1 MEIQKI
7 NEILRTENQCI
18 PSQTLL
24 WKKLYAILNPQQL
37 KKMFNEKESFLDA
50 FSANKQIEITSNEF
64 NIWFG
69 AYPTL
74 SVINAV
80 FPRTAQQWLILQ
92 LIDLQDYLRINDTE
106 RLTALHNIQLSE
118 LIFREFYY
126 LKASEIM
133 YFFIL
138 VKSAIFGKIYNKI
151 DPMNIMEW
159 LRSFVISYRE
169 PAIDEGMRQIEAAYN
184 KWHDEA
190 AVKGRNFNRELPAFL
205 SAKEDEVKKQEQP
218 SGENTAAVLDSAKA
232 LVNNTLGFS
241 DAVLAEM
248 CKSWAVRYG
257 CSPEEYINNHNE
269 KEV

>member
-1 MEIQKI
+1 
-7 NEILRTENQCI
+7 
-18 PSQTLL
+18 
-24 WKKLYAILNPQQL
+24 
-37 KKMFNEKESFLDA
+37 MFSEKESFLDA

-80 FPRTAQQWLILQ
+80 FPKTAQQWLILQ

-190 AVKGRNFNRELPAFL
+190 AVKGRDFNRELPAIL
-205 SAKEDEVKKQEQP
+205 SAKEDEQKKQEQP
-218 SGENTAAVLDSAKA
+218 SGENTDAVLESAKA
-232 LVNNTLGFS
+232 LVKNSLGLS
-241 DAVLAEM
+241 EDVVIAM
-248 CKSWAVRYG
+248 CKSWAARYG
-257 CSPEEYINNHNE
+257 CSPEEYIISH
-269 KEV
+269 KE

>member
-1 MEIQKI
+1 
-7 NEILRTENQCI
+7 
-18 PSQTLL
+18 
-24 WKKLYAILNPQQL
+24 
-37 KKMFNEKESFLDA
+37 MFNEKESFLAA
-50 FSANKQIEITSNEF
+50 FSADKQIEITSNEF

-74 SVINAV
+74 SVINTV
-80 FPRTAQQWLILQ
+80 FPGTAQQWLILQ
-92 LIDLQDYLRINDTE
+92 FNDLQDYLRINDTE
-106 RLTALHNIQLSE
+106 RLTTLHNIQLSE

-126 LKASEIM
+126 LKVSEIM
-133 YFFIL
+133 YFFML

-184 KWHDEA
+184 KWHDQG
-190 AVKGRNFNRELPAFL
+190 AVKGRNFNRELPGIL
-205 SAKEDEVKKQEQP
+205 SAKEDKQKNKEHS
-218 SGENTAAVLDSAKA
+218 SGENTDAILESAKA

-241 DAVLAEM
+241 EDVVAAM
-248 CKSWAVRYG
+248 CKSWAATHG
-257 CSPEEYINNHNE
+257 CSPAEYINNYKE

>member
-1 MEIQKI
+1 
-7 NEILRTENQCI
+7 
-18 PSQTLL
+18 
-24 WKKLYAILNPQQL
+24 
-37 KKMFNEKESFLDA
+37 MFSEKESFLDA

-80 FPRTAQQWLILQ
+80 FPKTAQHWLILQ

-190 AVKGRNFNRELPAFL
+190 AVKGRDFNRELPAIL
-205 SAKEDEVKKQEQP
+205 SAKEDEQKKQEQP
-218 SGENTAAVLDSAKA
+218 SGENTDAVLESAKA
-232 LVNNTLGFS
+232 LVKNSLGLS
-241 DAVLAEM
+241 EDVVIAM
-248 CKSWAVRYG
+248 CKSWAARYG
-257 CSPEEYINNHNE
+257 CSPEEYIISH
-269 KEV
+269 KE

>member
-1 MEIQKI
+1 
-7 NEILRTENQCI
+7 
-18 PSQTLL
+18 
-24 WKKLYAILNPQQL
+24 
-37 KKMFNEKESFLDA
+37 MFSEKESFLDA

-184 KWHDEA
+184 KWHDQG
-190 AVKGRNFNRELPAFL
+190 AVKGRNFNRELPAIL
-205 SAKEDEVKKQEQP
+205 SAKEDEMKKQVQP
-218 SGENTAAVLDSAKA
+218 SGENTDAVLESAKA

-241 DAVLAEM
+241 EDVVIAM
-248 CKSWAVRYG
+248 CKSWTARYG
-257 CSPEEYINNHNE
+257 CSPEEYINHHKE

>member
-37 KKMFNEKESFLDA
+37 KKMFNEKESFLNA
-50 FSANKQIEITSNEF
+50 FSADKQIEITSNEF

-106 RLTALHNIQLSE
+106 RLTALHNIQS
-118 LIFREFYY
+118 
-126 LKASEIM
+126 
-133 YFFIL
+133 
-138 VKSAIFGKIYNKI
+138 
-151 DPMNIMEW
+151 W
-159 LRSFVISYRE
+159 
-169 PAIDEGMRQIEAAYN
+169 
-184 KWHDEA
+184 
-190 AVKGRNFNRELPAFL
+190 
-205 SAKEDEVKKQEQP
+205 
-218 SGENTAAVLDSAKA
+218 SG
-232 LVNNTLGFS
+232 
-241 DAVLAEM
+241 
-248 CKSWAVRYG
+248 
-257 CSPEEYINNHNE
+257 
-269 KEV
+269 